1 MTSSQPH
8 RSVDDLFTQ
17 LLSLQAERTQ
27 PPVHLWHPERQ
38 GEIDI
43 RIASDGAWWHEG
55 GEIRRPELVRLFAS
69 ILRLDDDGYCLVTPA
84 ERLRIEVDDAP
95 FVAVDLDVR
104 NPGMPD
110 QSMLFTTNVE
120 EYVLLDAD
128 HPLAVVEKSTGPHPY
143 IDVRSG
149 LRALLSRSVFYR
161 LVELGEELPGADL
174 AGKLWVRSS
183 GQRYCLGSL

>member
-17 LLSLQAERTQ
+17 LLGLQAERKQ

-38 GEIDI
+38 AEIDI
-43 RIASDGAWWHEG
+43 RIAADGAWWHEG
-55 GEIRRPELVRLFAS
+55 VEIRRPELVRLFAS
-69 ILRLDDDGYCLVTPA
+69 ILRQDEDGFCLVTPA

-95 FVAVDLDVR
+95 FVAIDLDVR
-104 NPGMPD
+104 NAGMPA
-110 QSMLFTTNVE
+110 QSLLFTTNVE
-120 EYVLLDAD
+120 EYVLLDEA
-128 HPLAVVEKSTGPHPY
+128 HPLMVVDKPTGPHPY
-143 IDVRSG
+143 IEVRSG

-161 LVELGEELPGADL
+161 LVEFGEELRGPNL